1 MGFSYFFRDVYS
13 LNIAADK
20 LLETFAG
27 NKEIK
32 IWDAGCSFGAEPF
45 TFSIILAERM
55 GHFAF
60 KKVKILATDID
71 SKFGKVLSDR
81 IYEYKNLER
90 IPKDYF
96 AKYFDP
102 TSKENYFQVST
113 TISDR
118 ISFQTHDLLSLK
130 PIDTEFSLII
140 CKNVLLHL
148 NYQQRIKVIEMYH
161 KALMKNGLLVMEHTQ
176 PLPVELE
183 KYFTK
188 LSSSSQFFQK
198 KVLS

>member
-20 LLETFAG
+20 LLEISEG
-27 NKEIK
+27 KKEIK

-55 GHFAF
+55 GYFRF
-60 KKVKILATDID
+60 KKVKIMSSDID
-71 SKFGKVLSDR
+71 SKFGEVISKAVYHYRD
-81 IYEYKNLER
+81 LER

-96 AKYFDP
+96 EKYFEI
-102 TSKENYFQVST
+102 TNEENYHKVSSV
-113 TISDR
+113 ISDR
-118 ISFQTHDLLSLK
+118 ISFQTHDLLTLK
-130 PIDTEFSLII
+130 PIENQISLII

-148 NYQQRIKVIEMYH
+148 NYQERIKVINMFHE
-161 KALMKNGLLVMEHTQ
+161 ALLPNGLLVMEHTQ
-176 PLPVELE
+176 PLPSELSD
-183 KYFTK
+183 KFTK

-198 KVLS
+198 K